1 MVGFRGDLRPVRN
14 QEMAWMAG
22 LLLLSKVRSR
32 VDGRRLV
39 RNQEMVLARMHQ
51 CVEDL
56 QRAQNQ
62 VMAFRP
68 YLKLPDEPRR
78 HRNRRAAIREK
89 YRETLL

>member
-1 MVGFRGDLRPVRN
+1 MVGFRGDLRAVRN

-22 LLLLSKVRSR
+22 LLLPQARNR

-39 RNQEMVLARMHQ
+39 RSQEMVLPRTHQ
-51 CVEDL
+51 RVEDL

-62 VMAFRP
+62 VMAFRR

-78 HRNRRAAIREK
+78 HRNRRAMIREK